1 MVITKKIQGHI
12 SVPAC
17 PSTLKD
23 LKEELKRHPPKRAMF
38 KVDRKRGGVLN
49 ATCAGDLPRNALQAT
64 RIKCKMATVKHP
76 NASDPL
82 QALVVKFKEI
92 NGSPS
97 QFIQSIRL
105 VPDPVIVL
113 FNQVQLNDL
122 EQFCTS
128 QDKASVLG
136 IDVTFNL
143 GRFYVT
149 MCSYQNFKIVNERG
163 KHPIMIGPTVIH
175 SSKEQSNF
183 TVLFQEIVHRKPP
196 LASSLRAYGTDGE
209 QALSNAAA
217 EAFPFAVHL
226 RCVNHLRDNMTAH
239 LHKQLLPEDVIKEV
253 LKDVFGTCTE
263 TGLIH
268 ASIKEFDAKLQLLKN
283 RWDLLEKPYKTCPVV
298 FRWFKLHVSPI
309 IRENVRSELLRD
321 LGMEEE
327 KYTQNNSES
336 LNALVKRY
344 VNFQKQD
351 ILQFVND
358 LEECVL
364 EQQNEVSKAAIGLG
378 RWSLTSRY
386 SHISQN
392 ANNWFSSMSQT
403 EKENTLSSLR
413 AAESRDERTLPS
425 VSRGGVANQ
434 GTSPFVTHAD
444 VANEGK
450 LSVPLTLVGDVFS
463 GVLSDGQLYT
473 SYVDEGI
480 QFVV

>member
-1 MVITKKIQGHI
+1 MSTIEYFNGDVALPIFSRRNRLRTTSLHTVRAILDTPKDFLCSKHPTQVNINCSFVVDTSKLHDPGDTKCDDCGAWKQTKTATTPLRINFCDDGSVLSVQCCPSGSRKRLYSLIRRHYICKSAEDLSRHI
-12 SVPAC
+12 SVLSDPTGQQVPFQFIQYRFAGAEHSVTVKPHGNYKKNSRPYKRTC

-38 KVDRKRGGVLN
+38 KVDRKRGRVLN

-97 QFIQSIRL
+97 QFIQSIWL

-143 GRFYVT
+143 GQFYVT

-196 LASSLRAYGTDGE
+196 LASSLRTCGTDGE
-209 QALSNAAA
+209 QGLSNAAA

-226 RCVNHLRDNMTAH
+226 QCVNHLRDNMTAH

-268 ASIKEFDAKLQLLKN
+268 ASNKEFDAKLQLLKN

-298 FRWFKLHVSPI
+298 FR
-309 IRENVRSELLRD
+309 
-321 LGMEEE
+321 
-327 KYTQNNSES
+327 
-336 LNALVKRY
+336 
-344 VNFQKQD
+344 
-351 ILQFVND
+351 
-358 LEECVL
+358 
-364 EQQNEVSKAAIGLG
+364 
-378 RWSLTSRY
+378 
-386 SHISQN
+386 
-392 ANNWFSSMSQT
+392 
-403 EKENTLSSLR
+403 
-413 AAESRDERTLPS
+413 
-425 VSRGGVANQ
+425 
-434 GTSPFVTHAD
+434 
-444 VANEGK
+444 
-450 LSVPLTLVGDVFS
+450 
-463 GVLSDGQLYT
+463 
-473 SYVDEGI
+473 
-480 QFVV
+480 

>member
-1 MVITKKIQGHI
+1 MVITKKN
-12 SVPAC
+12 SRPYKRTC

-23 LKEELKRHPPKRAMF
+23 LKEELKRHPPKWAMF

-175 SSKEQSNF
+175 SSK
-183 TVLFQEIVHRKPP
+183 
-196 LASSLRAYGTDGE
+196 
-209 QALSNAAA
+209 
-217 EAFPFAVHL
+217 
-226 RCVNHLRDNMTAH
+226 
-239 LHKQLLPEDVIKEV
+239 
-253 LKDVFGTCTE
+253 
-263 TGLIH
+263 
-268 ASIKEFDAKLQLLKN
+268 
-283 RWDLLEKPYKTCPVV
+283 
-298 FRWFKLHVSPI
+298 
-309 IRENVRSELLRD
+309 
-321 LGMEEE
+321 
-327 KYTQNNSES
+327 
-336 LNALVKRY
+336 
-344 VNFQKQD
+344 
-351 ILQFVND
+351 
-358 LEECVL
+358 
-364 EQQNEVSKAAIGLG
+364 
-378 RWSLTSRY
+378 
-386 SHISQN
+386 
-392 ANNWFSSMSQT
+392 
-403 EKENTLSSLR
+403 
-413 AAESRDERTLPS
+413 
-425 VSRGGVANQ
+425 
-434 GTSPFVTHAD
+434 
-444 VANEGK
+444 
-450 LSVPLTLVGDVFS
+450 
-463 GVLSDGQLYT
+463 
-473 SYVDEGI
+473 
-480 QFVV
+480 